1 MGKRRVHVI
10 VVRKP
15 VTFALLVLTTIA
27 MAALL
32 WFLSGKAYAADEHPV
47 REVLARALGS
57 RRAPLSRGALLAFL
71 MPVIANV
78 LLFVPWGFFSFLAL
92 DGASR
97 SRARTY
103 ATTFIAALV
112 LAAGMNLWQQFLP
125 TRVTSLFDLVANG
138 AGALGGA
145 ALGHA
150 RKGLRVAF
158 DF

>member
-15 VTFALLVLTTIA
+15 VTFAFLAATTLA

-47 REVLARALGS
+47 RELLGRAFGS
-57 RRAPLSRGALLAFL
+57 RRAPLSRDALLAFL
-71 MPVIANV
+71 MPVIANM

-92 DGASR
+92 DRTSR

-103 ATTFIAALV
+103 AMTLVAALV
-112 LAAGMNLWQQFLP
+112 LAAAMNLWQQFLP
-125 TRVTSLFDLVANG
+125 TRVISPFDLFANG

-150 RKGLRVAF
+150 RKGLRVTF